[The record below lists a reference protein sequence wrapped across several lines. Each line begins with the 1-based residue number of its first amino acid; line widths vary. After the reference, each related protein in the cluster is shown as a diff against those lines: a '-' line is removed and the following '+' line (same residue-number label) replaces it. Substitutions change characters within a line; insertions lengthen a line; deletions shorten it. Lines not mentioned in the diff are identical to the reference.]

1 MIEPNCFPVK
11 IEGNPITFQCRAVK
25 LRQFRQLVNLL
36 EVIKT
41 GGMTQQATESMIEA
55 LTIAIAAWDRPEPLS
70 DIDLFVDAREAMEL
84 IGKALMGM
92 RPNEDE
98 KKRSESQR

>member
-1 MIEPNCFPVK
+1 MIEPNCFPVQ

-41 GGMTQQATESMIEA
+41 GGMTQRATESMIEA